1 MSKRLF
7 IDMDGTLAR
16 FHDQV
21 NFLERMWEQNFFRD
35 LEPFQTMVDG
45 VRSFM
50 RQHPDVEVYILS
62 SKILGEPPYCEAEK
76 NAWLDKWLPEID
88 AAHRIFPAV
97 GTSKAD
103 CVEGGVTKDDYL
115 LDDYNKSLRQFEAAG
130 GSAVK
135 CHNNINQRGVGAYG
149 GDRGERWEGA
159 MVHTEDRGEMVAA
172 ELAQHMGLDYDL
184 NSVFRTYKVQQ
195 IHNSTTPLLDSSH
208 YFIREVPKGIWRTYG
223 SSNSRIFKNPLNAI
237 RSIAGDRGFDEVP
250 PVTYEPPSR
259 ATDVGRMTK
268 AQLADLAFN
277 LKISDGHIPRFH
289 SPDEDWAELANEAN
303 TVRAY
308 KAYNPHKDP
317 DAIQR
322 AAESACALQKQQVSA
337 GLEADAADITE

>member
-1 MSKRLF
+1 
-7 IDMDGTLAR
+7 
-16 FHDQV
+16 
-21 NFLERMWEQNFFRD
+21 
-35 LEPFQTMVDG
+35 
-45 VRSFM
+45 M

-135 CHNNINQRGVGAYG
+135 CHNNLNQRGAGAYG
-149 GDRGERWEGA
+149 GDRGERWDGA

-172 ELAQHMGLDYDL
+172 ELAQRMGLEYDL
-184 NSVFRTYKVQQ
+184 AAVMQNYDLRFDPHGAPFYKGEPTSWWKTEQGLVRTQPTDWWSAGSDVFQ
-195 IHNSTTPLLDSSH
+195 
-208 YFIREVPKGIWRTYG
+208 
-223 SSNSRIFKNPLNAI
+223 NPLNAI
-237 RSIAGDRGFDEVP
+237 RALQGNRGFEELPLDFSARGE
-250 PVTYEPPSR
+250 
-259 ATDVGRMTK
+259 RMTK
-268 AQLADLAFN
+268 AQLIDAAFN
-277 LKISDGHIPRFH
+277 LGIDGRHFPLYE
-289 SPDEDWAELANEAN
+289 SPSADWETLAYDVQYALREKTDA
-303 TVRAY
+303 
-308 KAYNPHKDP
+308 PQKDP

-322 AAESACALQKQQVSA
+322 AAEDACAQQEQQVSA